1 MNWHF
6 IEGRPIRSGY
16 TMKMNKIEFETLPEF
31 QKDLK
36 HLLKKYRTLN
46 EDMEVVRKDLN
57 DEPGQSPPFSFRID
71 NLGIET
77 CIIKVKKI
85 ACKALK
91 GKGVNSGL
99 RMIYAYFETWAKII
113 FIELYHKND
122 KETEDRQRILE
133 NFK

>member
-1 MNWHF
+1 MNF
-6 IEGRPIRSGY
+6 NE
-16 TMKMNKIEFETLPEF
+16 LDEF

-36 HLLKKYRTLN
+36 ALLKKYRTLN
-46 EDMEVVRKDLN
+46 EDLEVVKKVLEIMPEER
-57 DEPGQSPPFSFRID
+57 PPFSFRID

-91 GKGVNSGL
+91 GRGVNSGL
-99 RMIYAYFETWAKII
+99 RLIYAHYPTEEKIV

-122 KETEDRQRILE
+122 KENEDKQRIKD